1 MSFTPGCRLS
11 CIAPKAA
18 CVAMRLIYAFLLLCV
33 LSTRVASTLDQLC
46 LLVKVVAVVAQ
57 RCLDIVRGSGLQG
70 LLQRLLPKLLLVL
83 LRCLS
88 RRLLPASLSRLLRL
102 MATVRLAPMSIVG
115 APVVVARVAKVVPLR
130 RRRGRQ
136 LLMGGPSA

>member
-1 MSFTPGCRLS
+1 
-11 CIAPKAA
+11 
-18 CVAMRLIYAFLLLCV
+18 MRLICALLLLCV
-33 LSTRVASTLDQLC
+33 LSTRIAGTLVRLC
-46 LLVKVVAVVAQ
+46 LLVTVVAVVAQ
-57 RCLDIVRGSGLQG
+57 RCLDIIRGRGLQG
-70 LLQRLLPKLLLVL
+70 LLRRRLPKLLLVL
-83 LRCLS
+83 LWRLS

>member
-1 MSFTPGCRLS
+1 MNFTPGCRLS
-11 CIAPKAA
+11 CVAPKAA
-18 CVAMRLIYAFLLLCV
+18 CVAMRLICAFLLLYV
-33 LSTRVASTLDQLC
+33 LSTRIASTLGLLC

-57 RCLDIVRGSGLQG
+57 RCLDIIRGSGLQG
-70 LLQRLLPKLLLVL
+70 LLQRLPPKLLLVL
-83 LRCLS
+83 LWFLS
-88 RRLLPASLSRLLRL
+88 RRLLPASQSRLLRL

-115 APVVVARVAKVVPLR
+115 APVVVARVARVVPLR